1 MLVFMKIAK
10 NTEGSK
16 SSASPAG
23 GPSKKKANQPG
34 PLPQGN
40 VASQGSASPAGGLQR
55 KNKKGCALFITHLVP
70 ANKFAAS
77 GE

>member
-1 MLVFMKIAK
+1 MKIAK

-40 VASQGSASPAGGLQR
+40 VASQGSASPAGGPS
-55 KNKKGCALFITHLVP
+55 KKKEGLCIHDDFK
-70 ANKFAAS
+70 KF
-77 GE
+77 